1 MSMLI
6 SGIVSVV
13 LGIIGFSLWWS
24 AFIIA
29 LKGIIPILLI
39 LGGILAVYIG
49 VDSLEDQ
56 TREERKKQEEKL
68 QKTREE
74 MEQIKLQ
81 SEQYR
86 EELERFKQ
94 DVKKTTPE
102 P

>member
-13 LGIIGFSLWWS
+13 LGVIGFSLWWS
-24 AFIIA
+24 AFVIA

-49 VDSLEDQ
+49 MDSMQDNQ
-56 TREERKKQEEKL
+56 REEKKKQEEKL
-68 QKTREE
+68 QKTRDE
-74 MEQIKLQ
+74 MDQIRLQ

-86 EELERFKQ
+86 EELDRLKGSL
-94 DVKKTTPE
+94 KKEE